1 MGDEFVRRLHVH
13 FGKYWSRAPKQARG

>member
-13 FGKYWSRAPKQARG
+13 FGKYWSCAPKQARG